1 MHVYSLMEAWAEK
14 CTHESPSVDMETHG
28 KLAGF
33 NFSEWSEEENQEG
46 MEKSRGQMQGA
57 LTACLPAACNRRWC
71 PYDQSQAEAG
81 GASSGSGPLAEHL
94 RACSVAGKDET

>member
-1 MHVYSLMEAWAEK
+1 MASSQVLTSVNEVKKRTRKGWRSLGGGGW
-14 CTHESPSVDMETHG
+14 
-28 KLAGF
+28 
-33 NFSEWSEEENQEG
+33 
-46 MEKSRGQMQGA
+46 QMQGA
-57 LTACLPAACNRRWC
+57 LTACLPAACDRRWC